1 MSKQSEPVQL
11 SFSDNALLAE
21 LFGERDHNLQQV
33 ERMFDVTVS
42 TRGNTVSITGAE
54 ATRARDMLADLYRL
68 VETGQRVGRPEI
80 EAAYRMAGQP
90 APATDAIKTAKRSV
104 YPRTV
109 NQKRYI
115 RSLRSKA
122 LTFGVGAAG
131 TGKTYLAVA
140 VAAAELRSG
149 AIERIVLSRPAVEA
163 GERLGFLP
171 GDLREKI
178 DPYLR
183 PLHDALGDML
193 HHDWLAR
200 RMENGVIEIAP
211 LGFMRGR
218 TLSNAFVILDEA
230 QNATTIQMKMFL
242 TRLGEGA
249 RMAVTGD
256 LSQIDL
262 PPGRRSGLAEALQ
275 ITAGLDD
282 VVQVRFGDRD
292 VIRPALVSQIVRAY
306 EKAAARGNTEP
317 LTTDS

>member
-1 MSKQSEPVQL
+1 MTRTGDTVQV
-11 SFSDNALLAE
+11 SFQDNALLTE
-21 LFGERDHNLQQV
+21 LFGERDDNLRQV
-33 ERMFDVTVS
+33 ERMLDVTVS
-42 TRGNTVSITGAE
+42 SRGNTVSIAGPE
-54 ATRARDMLADLYRL
+54 AGRARDMLTDLYRL
-68 VETGQRVGRPEI
+68 LKTGQSVGRPEI
-80 EAAYRMAGQP
+80 EAAFRMAGQP
-90 APATDAIKTAKRSV
+90 FRPDDVIKTAKRSV
-104 YPRTV
+104 FPRTEH
-109 NQKRYI
+109 QTAYI
-115 RSLRSKA
+115 RALRTKS

-140 VAAAELRSG
+140 VAAAELRTGS
-149 AIERIVLSRPAVEA
+149 IERIILSRPAVEA

-193 HHDWLAR
+193 HRDWLAR
-200 RMENGVIEIAP
+200 RMEKGVIEIAP

-218 TLSNAFVILDEA
+218 TLSNAFIILDEA

-262 PPGRRSGLAEALQ
+262 PPGSRSGLDQALQ
-275 ITAGLDD
+275 ITAGLDE
-282 VVQVRFGDRD
+282 VAQVRFGDRD
-292 VIRPALVSQIVRAY
+292 VIRPALVSRIVRAY
-306 EKAAARGNTEP
+306 ERAARPGA
-317 LTTDS
+317 

>member
-1 MSKQSEPVQL
+1 MSKPSDAVQV
-11 SFSDNALLAE
+11 SFQDNALLTE
-21 LFGERDHNLQQV
+21 LFGEQDDNLHQV
-33 ERMFDVTVS
+33 ERMFDVTVTS
-42 TRGNTVSITGAE
+42 RGNTLSITGAE
-54 ATRARDMLADLYRL
+54 AKRARDMLADLYRL
-68 VETGQRVGRPEI
+68 LEMGQRVGRPEI
-80 EAAYRMAGQP
+80 EAAFRMAGQQSR
-90 APATDAIKTAKRSV
+90 AGDTIKTAKRSV

-109 NQKRYI
+109 HQTEYI
-115 RSLRSKA
+115 RALRTKP

-193 HHDWLAR
+193 HRDWLAR
-200 RMENGVIEIAP
+200 RMEKGVIEIAP

-218 TLSNAFVILDEA
+218 TLTNAFIILDEA

-262 PPGRRSGLAEALQ
+262 PPGSRSGLAEALQ
-275 ITAGLDD
+275 ITSDLKD
-282 VVQVRFGDRD
+282 VAQVHFSDRD
-292 VIRPALVSQIVRAY
+292 VIRPPLVSEIVRAY
-306 EKAAARGNTEP
+306 ERAAMRGKVMPRTSNA
-317 LTTDS
+317 

>member
-1 MSKQSEPVQL
+1 MTRSERAVEVSFRDNTLL
-11 SFSDNALLAE
+11 SE
-21 LFGERDHNLQQV
+21 LFGERDDNLHQV
-33 ERMFDVTVS
+33 ERMLDVTVS
-42 TRGNTVSITGAE
+42 SRGNTLSITGPE
-54 ATRARDMLADLYRL
+54 AGRARDMFTDLYRL
-68 VETGQRVGRPEI
+68 LESGQQVGRPEI
-80 EAAYRMAGQP
+80 EAAFRMSGQP
-90 APATDAIKTAKRSV
+90 SRTGEVIKTAKRSIF
-104 YPRTV
+104 PRTAH
-109 NQKRYI
+109 QIDYI
-115 RSLRSKA
+115 RALRTQP

-140 VAAAELRSG
+140 VAAAELRNG

-163 GERLGFLP
+163 GESLGFLP

-193 HHDWLAR
+193 HRDWLAR
-200 RMENGVIEIAP
+200 RMEKGVIEIAP
-211 LGFMRGR
+211 LAFMRGR
-218 TLSNAFVILDEA
+218 TLSNAFIILDEA

-275 ITAGLDD
+275 ITADLEE
-282 VVQVRFGDRD
+282 VAQVRFSDRD
-292 VIRPALVSQIVRAY
+292 VIRPPLVSRIVRAY
-306 EKAAARGNTEP
+306 ERSAPTGT
-317 LTTDS
+317 